1 MLAVARMATRRPV
14 AVSVVAA
21 GLAVLGWTVWGTL
34 PIDLLPDLE
43 SPTIVV
49 SIRSGDRPPEEM
61 ERIYGEQVEQRLFAV
76 RGIRSIEQV
85 ARTGRIVGTVGFDWD
100 ADMDLAVVDVEKA
113 VGPIRSDPDVD
124 EVLVRHFDPR
134 QTPVLTLGLVAA
146 EGGPDLAE
154 LRRIARRQVA
164 TALERL
170 EGVAEVRVTGGRERE
185 VQVLV
190 DRTRLDA
197 HAITL
202 GELEARLRAS
212 NVDVSAGTLEE
223 GGRVYLVRG
232 YSRFRRA
239 EDVAAVVLRYGVDA
253 ASRRVPVRVGDLATV
268 ALGDAEIDHLVRV
281 DGREGVGLAVYKE
294 AGANTVAVARDVRAA
309 LERTRDDLPRIDVVL
324 VADEAGLVVDAIQD
338 VQRSALI
345 GIVLAVLVLVAFLRS
360 PGPTLMVGTVVPV
373 SLLATLFLMGLAGH
387 GLNVMTLGGLALSAG
402 LLVDN
407 SIVIVES
414 IFRRLGQG
422 ESTADAAAHGTAD
435 VGGAIVASTLTSCAV
450 FLPILF
456 VQGLA
461 ARLVTGLAFTVV
473 VAQIVSLAIAVTLTP
488 ALARWLLPRTGSA
501 GADPG
506 IERIERFVARLIRR
520 PFTVVALSVALV
532 VLALALLAGLGT
544 ELLPPADPRQFA
556 LRLVGPAGQ
565 RVESTERVT
574 EAVEQILRE
583 AAGDDLAAILAEV
596 GRLPEDDRFPREE
609 QTEEN
614 TARLVVRL
622 RAGGLTAG
630 QVVERAR
637 AAVGALDGVEAS
649 WEVSGSSLARA
660 LGTSGPPIVV
670 EITGQSL
677 DDLRAGA
684 ETVRAAMAGRPALWN
699 VRSSF
704 EGGPPELRVVLDR
717 ALADGLGVD
726 LDTLAAALASSLD
739 GLAVTAMTLGDEEQQ
754 VVVKLP
760 EVRRAE
766 LLGLPVRTASG
777 SLVGLGDVAR
787 VEPAVGAREIFRRDQ
802 RRVARVTARIA
813 AGADFPA
820 AREATE
826 RALGEAPIPPGLTV
840 RLAGEEAER
849 AKTFAELRL
858 AAILALVLLFMVL
871 AGAFESLVHPATV
884 LAAVPLSLVGV
895 AAVLVPIGRPIGVL
909 ELLGLIVLAGVAVND
924 AILLVDAARQL
935 IAAGLPREL
944 ALARAAGIRLR
955 PILMTTATAV
965 LALLPLTIGSDEAAR
980 LRSPMAI
987 TIAAGLV
994 LSMVASLTVIPCL
1007 YLVLDRLRH
1016 GRGTS
1021 RGVA

>member
-1 MLAVARMATRRPV
+1 MATRRPV

-21 GLAVLGWTVWGTL
+21 GLAILGWTVWGTL

-76 RGIRSIEQV
+76 RGIHSIDQV
-85 ARTGRIVGTVGFDWD
+85 ARTGRIVATVGFDWD

-134 QTPVLTLGLVAA
+134 QSPVLTLGLVAA

-170 EGVAEVRVTGGRERE
+170 PGVAEVRVTGGRERE

-190 DRTRLDA
+190 DRARLDA
-197 HAITL
+197 HGITL

-212 NVDVSAGTLEE
+212 NVDISAGTLEE
-223 GGRVYLVRG
+223 GERVYLVRG

-239 EDVAAVVLRYGVDA
+239 EDVAAVVLRYGTDVNG
-253 ASRRVPVRVGDLATV
+253 RRVPVRVADLARV
-268 ALGDAEIDHLVRV
+268 VLGDAEIDHLVRV

-294 AGANTVAVARDVRAA
+294 AGANTVAVASDVRAA
-309 LERTRDDLPRIDVVL
+309 LERTRDDLPRIDVVP
-324 VADEAGLVVDAIQD
+324 VADEAAIVVDAIQD
-338 VQRSALI
+338 VQRSALV

-422 ESTADAAAHGTAD
+422 ESTADAAAYGTAD

-473 VAQIVSLAIAVTLTP
+473 VAQLVSLAIAVTLTP

-506 IERIERFVARLIRR
+506 IARIESFVARLIRR
-520 PFTVVALSVALV
+520 PWTVVALSVALV
-532 VLALALLAGLGT
+532 VLGLALLAGLGT

-556 LRLVGPAGQ
+556 LRLVLPAGQ

-583 AAGDDLAAILAEV
+583 AAGEDLAAILSEV

-622 RAGGLTAG
+622 RAGGHTAG

-670 EITGQSL
+670 EINGQSL
-677 DDLRAGA
+677 EDLRSGA
-684 ETVRAAMAGRPALWN
+684 EVVRAAMAGRPALWN

-704 EGGPPELRVVLDR
+704 EGGPPELRVILDR
-717 ALADGLGVD
+717 VLADGLGVD
-726 LDTLAAALASSLD
+726 LDTVASALAASLD
-739 GLAVTAMTLGDEEQQ
+739 GLTATAMTLGDEEQQ

-777 SLVGLGDVAR
+777 TLVGLGDVAR

-813 AGADFPA
+813 PGKDFPE

-826 RALGEAPIPPGLTV
+826 RALAEAPIPPGLSV

-871 AGAFESLVHPATV
+871 AGAFESLVHPVTV

-895 AAVLVPIGRPIGVL
+895 AAVLVPMGRPIGVL

-935 IAAGLPREL
+935 IAGGLPREQ

-1007 YLVLDRLRH
+1007 YLVLDRLRP

-1021 RGVA
+1021 RGAA

>member
-1 MLAVARMATRRPV
+1 MATRRPV

-21 GLAVLGWTVWGTL
+21 ALAILGWTVWGTL

-100 ADMDLAVVDVEKA
+100 ADMDLAVVEVEKA

-124 EVLVRHFDPR
+124 DVLVRHFDPR
-134 QTPVLTLGLVAA
+134 QTPVLTLGLVAT

-164 TALERL
+164 VALERL

-185 VQVLV
+185 VQVRV
-190 DRTRLDA
+190 DRSRLDA
-197 HAITL
+197 HGITL
-202 GELEARLRAS
+202 LELESRLRAS
-212 NVDVSAGTLEE
+212 NVDISAGTLEE
-223 GGRVYLVRG
+223 GERVYLVRG
-232 YSRFRRA
+232 YSRFRRP
-239 EDVAAVVLRYGVDA
+239 EDVAAVVLRYGTDV
-253 ASRRVPVRVGDLATV
+253 SGRRVPVRVGDLATV
-268 ALGDAEIDHLVRV
+268 VLADHEIDHLVRV
-281 DGREGVGLAVYKE
+281 DGHEGVGLAVYKE

-309 LERTRDDLPRIDVVL
+309 LERTRDDLPKVDVRL
-324 VADEAGLVVDAIQD
+324 ISDEAGLVVDAIKD
-338 VQRSALI
+338 VESSALI
-345 GIVLAVLVLVAFLRS
+345 GIALAVLVLLAFLRS
-360 PGPTLMVGTVVPV
+360 AGPTVMVGTVVPV

-422 ESTADAAAHGTAD
+422 ATTADAAALGTAD

-473 VAQIVSLAIAVTLTP
+473 AAQLVSLAIAVTLTP
-488 ALARWLLPRTGSA
+488 ALARWLLPRSGAA

-506 IERIERFVARLIRR
+506 IARVERLVAWLIRR
-520 PFTVVALSVALV
+520 PVTVVALSVLCV
-532 VLALALLAGLGT
+532 IVALAVLAGLGT

-565 RVESTERVT
+565 RVEATERVVEAT
-574 EAVEQILRE
+574 EEILRE
-583 AAGDDLAAILAEV
+583 AAGDDLAAILSEV

-614 TARLVVRL
+614 TARIVVRL
-622 RAGGLTAG
+622 SAGGHTGG

-637 AAVGALDGVEAS
+637 AAVAGLAGVEAS

-660 LGTSGPPIVV
+660 LGTTGPPIVV

-677 DDLRAGA
+677 DDLRAAA
-684 ETVRAAMAGRPALWN
+684 ETVRTAMDGRPGLWN
-699 VRSSF
+699 VQSSF
-704 EGGPPELRVVLDR
+704 EGGPPELRIVLDHSI
-717 ALADGLGVD
+717 ADGLGVD
-726 LDTLAAALASSLD
+726 LDTLGAALSSSLD
-739 GLAVTAMTLGDEEQQ
+739 GLDVTAMTLGDEEQEI
-754 VVVKLP
+754 VVKLP

-766 LLGLPVRTASG
+766 LAKLPVRTASG

-787 VEPAVGAREIFRRDQ
+787 IESAVGAREIFRRDQ

-813 AGADFPA
+813 PGADFPA
-820 AREATE
+820 ARGAAEA
-826 RALGEAPIPPGLTV
+826 ALAETSLPPGLTAS
-840 RLAGEEAER
+840 LAGEEAER
-849 AKTFAELRL
+849 ARTFDELRL

-871 AGAFESLVHPATV
+871 AGTFESLIHPVTV
-884 LAAVPLSLVGV
+884 LAAVPLALVGV
-895 AAVLVPIGRPIGVL
+895 AMVLVPMGRPIGVL

-924 AILLVDAARQL
+924 AILFVDAARQL
-935 IAAGLPREL
+935 TEEGVPREA
-944 ALARAAGIRLR
+944 ALVRAAGIRLR

-965 LALLPLTIGSDEAAR
+965 LALLPLTVGADEAAR

-1007 YLVLDRLRH
+1007 YLVLDRLRP
-1016 GRGTS
+1016 GRS
-1021 RGVA
+1021 